1 MTWLLTL
8 IVSCVTVYSTES
20 CNLAVKEGKILLP
33 KQSWSQGAKFRSHTN
48 AETREICQQG
58 CCEAEQCD
66 TILYTANKVDK
77 QGDNC
82 FLFDCHD
89 VCVFRDASPSESN
102 YTVAV
107 LAPTSTHFDLP
118 DFSNL
123 IVTTK
128 PDTGERQENS
138 TESHGDLIKKLTQS
152 AEEKVQTEE
161 SFPFPV
167 EPDNETADV
176 TADAPDTAAEDNVS
190 AEDAT
195 VKDISGKD
203 TTVKNQET
211 TVKPDEKDSAPVDNK
226 VIQTEPTQHTSIVN
240 QPVTVKDNAEKP
252 DKTIA
257 TDKETAPKPAKPVE
271 TDKTVEDKEEST
283 PTEKPTVKLPNEV
296 PVMKG
301 NETKPEQ
308 KEGGKGKITESKKPS
323 VVVVDKPQKNATK
336 AVSIEVEIDTVNKEV
351 PETYTNRDVV
361 FWISVVGG
369 STLIALGL
377 IVIIRYYSNKRRRLY
392 SSLTDDYLINGMYSI

>member
-1 MTWLLTL
+1 M
-8 IVSCVTVYSTES
+8 
-20 CNLAVKEGKILLP
+20 
-33 KQSWSQGAKFRSHTN
+33 
-48 AETREICQQG
+48 
-58 CCEAEQCD
+58 
-66 TILYTANKVDK
+66 
-77 QGDNC
+77 
-82 FLFDCHD
+82 
-89 VCVFRDASPSESN
+89 
-102 YTVAV
+102 
-107 LAPTSTHFDLP
+107 
-118 DFSNL
+118 
-123 IVTTK
+123 
-128 PDTGERQENS
+128 
-138 TESHGDLIKKLTQS
+138 TQS

-167 EPDNETADV
+167 EPDDETADV

-226 VIQTEPTQHTSIVN
+226 VEQTEPTQHTSIVN

-336 AVSIEVEIDTVNKEV
+336 AVRFV
-351 PETYTNRDVV
+351 P
-361 FWISVVGG
+361 I
-369 STLIALGL
+369 L
-377 IVIIRYYSNKRRRLY
+377 
-392 SSLTDDYLINGMYSI
+392 